1 MPFAEILRM
10 AWGNV
15 RANLLR
21 SSLTLVIIALGITA
35 LVGILTSIDGM
46 IYSMSKNFS
55 SLGANS
61 FSIDRKSTEFRRN
74 RRNQAY
80 KESPPISYQQAE
92 LFKERLAEIGYVSL
106 SLPASG
112 NSIVQYAHLKT
123 NPTTRVRGIDENYFR
138 VTGYELLNGRSFS
151 SQELES
157 GMPRAIL
164 GAELVDRL
172 FDGQP
177 EKAPNKYILI
187 GGQRYL
193 VVGTC
198 KSRGATMNE
207 GADRRVFIPLN
218 NAKREFGHAQ
228 SNYSIDVGMED
239 ALQMDRAIE
248 QSTGIFRVIRRLG
261 PSEENDFEISKSDG
275 IVEFLRENTVKLRA
289 AAIAIGLMTL
299 LGASIGLMNIML
311 VSVTERTR
319 EIGIAKALGATRRSI
334 VTQFLAEAILIC
346 QAGGVVGVLLGIPVG
361 NIVTLA
367 IGSEFLIPWAWI
379 VLGLFVCMIVGVLS
393 GLYPALKAAHLDP
406 VESLRY
412 E

>member
-379 VLGLFVCMIVGVLS
+379 ALGLFVCMIVGILS